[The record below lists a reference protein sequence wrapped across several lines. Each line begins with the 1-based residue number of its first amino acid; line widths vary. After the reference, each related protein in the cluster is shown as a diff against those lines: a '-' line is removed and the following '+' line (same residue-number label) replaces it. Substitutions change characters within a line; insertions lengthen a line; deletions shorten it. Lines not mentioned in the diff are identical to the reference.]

1 LLAVPVFIKLW
12 PMAFVLL
19 LMACWPRKLIVR
31 FAVVSAALALIPFLT
46 RPPSTVAWQY
56 QQWYV
61 SLTGPLQGRWPGYRD
76 AWTVWEQLCPP
87 VHNRVYMG
95 LQLVSAL
102 GVFGWCL
109 WQQWRVEKSSNPHPS
124 SLIPHPSASGHLLML
139 ILSMWAAWQL
149 LFGPGTEQLTYG
161 IIAPSAGWAVLVSF
175 AEKRARWLTL
185 SAWAIMALLPS
196 GDIEQAVIRVFPQ
209 GMILLPLGVVLF
221 VVWLVW
227 SSRLR
232 FRKDPR

>member
-1 LLAVPVFIKLW
+1 
-12 PMAFVLL
+12 
-19 LMACWPRKLIVR
+19 
-31 FAVVSAALALIPFLT
+31 
-46 RPPSTVAWQY
+46 
-56 QQWYV
+56 
-61 SLTGPLQGRWPGYRD
+61 
-76 AWTVWEQLCPP
+76 
-87 VHNRVYMG
+87 
-95 LQLVSAL
+95 
-102 GVFGWCL
+102 
-109 WQQWRVEKSSNPHPS
+109 
-124 SLIPHPSASGHLLML
+124 ML